1 MVMILIEH
9 LSKMQVNSHFFEGEK
24 VRDPLF
30 GGFCDCSGTMFQKMW
45 FNLNG
50 KSILV
55 SECEKCWKNEAMT
68 FNNSKMSSRE
78 EIEVVDR
85 RDFSNVLRSI
95 LSNSE
100 YEALNSKWQSG
111 DYNYNAYSRA
121 KKKLNE
127 VGLSPE
133 EVISYI

>member
-1 MVMILIEH
+1 MILIEH
-9 LSKMQVNSHFFEGEK
+9 LLKMQVNNHFVEGEK
-24 VRDPLF
+24 VRDSIF
-30 GGFCDCSGTMFQKMW
+30 GGFCDCSGIMFQKMW
-45 FNLNG
+45 FELDG
-50 KSILV
+50 KSVLV
-55 SECEKCWKNEAMT
+55 SECEKCWKNDAMT
-68 FNNSKMSSRE
+68 FNNGSLTSRK

-85 RDFSNVLRSI
+85 RDFSDVLKSI

-100 YEALNSKWQSG
+100 YDALISKWRND

-133 EVISYI
+133 EVTSYI

>member
-1 MVMILIEH
+1 MILIEH
-9 LSKMQVNSHFFEGEK
+9 LSKIQVNNHFVEGEK
-24 VRDPLF
+24 VRDSVF

-45 FNLNG
+45 FEIDG

-55 SECEKCWKNEAMT
+55 SECEKCWRNEAMT
-68 FNNSKMSSRE
+68 FNNASLSARQ

-85 RDFSNVLRSI
+85 RDFSEVLKSI

-100 YEALNSKWQSG
+100 YDALNSKWKSE

-133 EVISYI
+133 EVVSYI

>member
-1 MVMILIEH
+1 MILIEH
-9 LSKMQVNSHFFEGEK
+9 LYKMQVNSHFFEGEK
-24 VRDPLF
+24 VRDSIF

-45 FNLNG
+45 FDLNG
-50 KSILV
+50 KSTLI
-55 SECEKCWKNEAMT
+55 SECEKCWKNEAMIFDGSELT
-68 FNNSKMSSRE
+68 SRE

-85 RDFSNVLRSI
+85 RDFSSVLKSI

-100 YEALNSKWQSG
+100 YEALNSKWQSR

-133 EVISYI
+133 EVTSYI